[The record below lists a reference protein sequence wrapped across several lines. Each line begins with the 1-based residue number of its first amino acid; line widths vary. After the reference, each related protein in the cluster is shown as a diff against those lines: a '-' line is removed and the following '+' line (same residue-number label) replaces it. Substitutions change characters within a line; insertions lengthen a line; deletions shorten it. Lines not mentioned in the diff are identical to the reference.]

1 MKFIQT
7 LTLLLFVACCGRAGT
22 FTTLFDFSADPIGET
37 PVSQLV
43 QGPNGTLYGET
54 FNGEG
59 NSWGTVFAINPDGTG
74 FTNLFTFS
82 YTNGA
87 FPEGGLILSGNT
99 LYGTTFE
106 GANGYGTV
114 FAVSTNGLNFTNL
127 FNFTNG
133 IDGES
138 PETSLLLSGNTL
150 YGTAEGGGL
159 HGYGAIF
166 AINTDST
173 GFTNLYQF
181 TSANGGNP
189 GSSLILSGSTLYGTG
204 GGGAFG
210 DGSVFAVNTNGS
222 GFTNLVS
229 FDNYNGYAPVSSLIL
244 SGNTLYG
251 TTEQGGAHGD
261 GEVFAVHTDSTG
273 FTNLYSFG
281 KTTGDGDGPEA
292 GLVLSGSTLYG
303 TTYGGGTK
311 NFGNVFAIN
320 TDSLGFTNL
329 YSFTDG
335 ADGADIVTG
344 LILSGHTLYGT
355 ANRGGTNNDG
365 TIFSLTFTPPASP
378 PSQPALSI
386 HVTGGNLV
394 ITWPDTAT
402 GYALASATNLGSS
415 ASWSIVTNIPV
426 IVNGFYTVTV
436 STTGGQKY
444 YSLARPALSIHVI
457 GGNLVITWPDTV
469 SGFTLMSSA
478 TLGSSASWS
487 TVTNTPVIVNG
498 FYTVTVTMT
507 GGQMFYS
514 LSP

>member
-7 LTLLLFVACCGRAGT
+7 LTLLLLVACCGRAGT
-22 FTTLFDFSADPIGET
+22 FSTLFDFSADSIGET

-54 FNGEG
+54 FNAKG
-59 NSWGTVFAINPDGTG
+59 NNNWGTIFAINPNGTG
-74 FTNLFTFS
+74 FTNLFTFN

-87 FPEGGLILSGNT
+87 FPEGSLILSGNT
-99 LYGTTFE
+99 LYGTTYE

-114 FAVSTNGLNFTNL
+114 FAVSTNGLGFTNL
-127 FNFTNG
+127 FSFTNG
-133 IDGES
+133 LDGES
-138 PETSLLLSGNTL
+138 PVASLLLSGNTL
-150 YGTAEGGGL
+150 YGTASGGGL
-159 HGYGAIF
+159 NGYGTIF
-166 AINTDST
+166 AINTNST
-173 GFTNLYQF
+173 GFTNIYQF

-189 GSSLILSGSTLYGTG
+189 ESSLILSGSTLYGTG

-251 TTEQGGAHGD
+251 TTEQGGTHGD
-261 GEVFAVHTDSTG
+261 GEVFAVNTNSTG

-281 KTTGDGDGPEA
+281 KTAGDGDSPEA
-292 GLVLSGSTLYG
+292 GLVLSSNTLYG

-320 TDSLGFTNL
+320 TNSLGFTNL

-335 ADGADIVTG
+335 ADGADIATG
-344 LILSGHTLYGT
+344 LILSGDTFYGT
-355 ANRGGTNNDG
+355 ANRGGTNNYG
-365 TIFSLTFTPPASP
+365 TIFSLTFTPPITL
-378 PSQPALSI
+378 PSLSI
-386 HVTGGNLV
+386 HVTGGKLV

-402 GYALASATNLGSS
+402 GYTLMSATNLGSS
-415 ASWSIVTNIPV
+415 VT
-426 IVNGFYTVTV
+426 
-436 STTGGQKY
+436 
-444 YSLARPALSIHVI
+444 
-457 GGNLVITWPDTV
+457 
-469 SGFTLMSSA
+469 
-478 TLGSSASWS
+478 WS

-498 FYTVTVTMT
+498 SYTVTNAIA
-507 GGQMFYS
+507 GGQKFYS

>member
-7 LTLLLFVACCGRAGT
+7 ITLLLFVACCGRAGT
-22 FTTLFDFSADPIGET
+22 FSTLYNFSADPIGET
-37 PVSQLV
+37 PFSPLV

-54 FNGEG
+54 FDAEADTN
-59 NSWGTVFAINPDGTG
+59 WGTVFAINPDGTG

-82 YTNGA
+82 YTDGA

-114 FAVSTNGLNFTNL
+114 FAVSTNGLDFTNL
-127 FNFTNG
+127 FSFTNG
-133 IDGES
+133 VDGES
-138 PETSLLLSGNTL
+138 PVTSLLLSGNRL

-159 HGYGAIF
+159 YGYGTIF

-173 GFTNLYQF
+173 GFTNIYQF
-181 TSANGGNP
+181 TSTDGGNP
-189 GSSLILSGSTLYGTG
+189 GSSLILSGSILYGTG

-210 DGSVFAVNTNGS
+210 DGSVFAVNTSGS

-251 TTEQGGAHGD
+251 TTEQGGTHGD

-281 KTTGDGDGPEA
+281 KTAGDGDSPEA
-292 GLVLSGSTLYG
+292 GLVLSGNTLYG
-303 TTYGGGTK
+303 TTDRGGTK

-329 YSFTDG
+329 YNFTNG
-335 ADGADIVTG
+335 ADGADIATG
-344 LILSGHTLYGT
+344 LILSGDTLYGT
-355 ANRGGTNNDG
+355 ANHGGTKNDG
-365 TIFSLTFTPPASP
+365 TIFSLTFTPPSSP
-378 PSQPALSI
+378 PSQPSLSI

-394 ITWPDTAT
+394 ITW
-402 GYALASATNLGSS
+402 SN
-415 ASWSIVTNIPV
+415 
-426 IVNGFYTVTV
+426 TV
-436 STTGGQKY
+436 
-444 YSLARPALSIHVI
+444 
-457 GGNLVITWPDTV
+457 
-469 SGFTLMSSA
+469 
-478 TLGSSASWS
+478 
-487 TVTNTPVIVNG
+487 
-498 FYTVTVTMT
+498 
-507 GGQMFYS
+507 
-514 LSP
+514 